1 MSNSQVPQESPP
13 RVDELTPAVLDRHD
27 PSHHL
32 AVGEFRQLGGIEF
45 LDFADLARLSNER
58 EHLLHAVAINELF
71 RRYGEVPLKT
81 SSAKLSP
88 GKNEMVR
95 PSSVQ
100 TATFMSLLRKIESG
114 KVAVRTEGEFVQLIV
129 LETMRQLF
137 DLIRARK
144 PVHDRKQRLPE
155 DMDVPTRDSSHELS
169 VETKEARLEFRRWLG
184 QILGEADIYLF
195 EQRYAEGRETA
206 DLAAE
211 YAITSDTMRV
221 RLLRLR
227 ERIKE
232 RLGELPFDAE
242 DLFQND

>member
-1 MSNSQVPQESPP
+1 MSTSQVPQDTPP
-13 RVDELTPAVLDRHD
+13 RVDELTPAVLDRRH
-27 PSHHL
+27 PSHQA

-45 LDFADLARLSNER
+45 LDFADLARLSNDL
-58 EHLLHAVAINELF
+58 EHSLHTVAINELF

-81 SSAKLSP
+81 SSARLSP
-88 GKNEMVR
+88 EKHEMVK
-95 PSSVQ
+95 PSSIQ

-114 KVAVRTEGEFVQLIV
+114 EVTVRTEGEFVQLV
-129 LETMRQLF
+129 VQETMWRLF

-144 PVHDRKQRLPE
+144 PTHDRKQRLPE
-155 DMDVPTRDSSHELS
+155 DMDVLARVSSHELS

-184 QILGEADIYLF
+184 QILGESYIYLF

-211 YAITSDTMRV
+211 YAVTSNTMRV

-227 ERIKE
+227 ERIKD

-242 DLFQND
+242 DLFEND